1 MKRLYEENKDFKTFV
16 DKVCNSY
23 EVTVEEALLMATVR
37 EVGRYYADNKK
48 GVSHETVNISEG
60 CGCDS

>member
-16 DKVCNSY
+16 DKVCKSY
-23 EVTVEEALLMATVR
+23 KVTVEEALLMATVR

-48 GVSHETVNISEG
+48 GVSHETVNISTGGG
-60 CGCDS
+60 C